1 MRNISILGLGNISFE
16 LCSLLIKEGFNVFGS
31 TDNQDRK
38 GILKNIGVR
47 VYSRNNIDECIL
59 KADKLII
66 TIPPD
71 SNGCRIIRKYSKEIL
86 DSKIRWIGYLSS
98 TSVYGNYDGKEVN
111 ENSTLRPKELVATFR
126 AQAEK
131 DLQEFGMKY
140 SIAVEIFRLSGIYG
154 NNKSIINH
162 ILTKKIQPI
171 FKAGHY
177 FNRIHEKDIA
187 RVLCL
192 ACSNKINSGIIN
204 LSDNLPASQL
214 DVTRHAFSIMNRRMP
229 KPLNYLD
236 IFKDMSPNIRRFW
249 ENNRK
254 VNNSLLKRK
263 YGNLLYP
270 TYKEGLKAIYQ
281 DYMLQSSNKD

>member
-47 VYSRNNIDECIL
+47 VYARNNIDECIL

-98 TSVYGNYDGKEVN
+98 TSVYGNYDGEEVN
-111 ENSTLRPKELVATFR
+111 ENSILRAKELVETFR

-171 FKAGHY
+171 FKAEHY

-214 DVTRHAFSIMNRRMP
+214 DVTRYAFSIMNRRMP

-236 IFKDMSPNIRRFW
+236 IFKNMSPNIRRFW
-249 ENNRK
+249 ENNKK

>member
-47 VYSRNNIDECIL
+47 VYARNNIDECIL

-98 TSVYGNYDGKEVN
+98 TSVYGNYDGEEVN
-111 ENSTLRPKELVATFR
+111 ENSILRAKELVETFR

-171 FKAGHY
+171 FKAEHY

-214 DVTRHAFSIMNRRMP
+214 DVIRHAFSIMNRRMP

-236 IFKDMSPNIRRFW
+236 IFKNMSPNIRRFW
-249 ENNRK
+249 ENNKK

>member
-214 DVTRHAFSIMNRRMP
+214 DVTRYAFSIMNRRMP

-236 IFKDMSPNIRRFW
+236 LFKDMSPNIRRFW